1 MDEQNTNGSENESDS
16 HQGSLI
22 NQRHE
27 LFCRNV
33 AVGTSLSNAYK
44 QAGYREA
51 GASQNAQR
59 LLGRKDIAQR
69 IKQLREQANQ
79 KATLTA
85 QRTTEFYMAQLDSV
99 ILHSKNDNARVRAIE
114 LAGSEAFGMFIKRS
128 ERTDVKFDFA
138 RMTSAQLAQ
147 MGQAVQARIDEL
159 ESRQR
164 QQLVIDGKVEC
175 S

>member
-1 MDEQNTNGSENESDS
+1 MDEQNTNDAENEPDF
-16 HQGSLI
+16 HQGSLS

-33 AVGTSLSNAYK
+33 AAGTSLSNAYK
-44 QAGYREA
+44 LAGYRET

-59 LLGRKDIAQR
+59 LLGRKDIAHR
-69 IKQLREQANQ
+69 IKELREQANQ
-79 KATLTA
+79 QASLTA
-85 QRTTEFYMAQLDSV
+85 RRTTEFYMAQLDSV

-164 QQLVIDGKVEC
+164 PPLVIDAKAEH